1 MMAFD
6 MTTLDD
12 IRAAA
17 ARIDGVV
24 LRTPLVPMAIRRRE
38 PLLLKAESL
47 QPIGAF
53 KLRGAY
59 NATSRLDADARA
71 RGVTTASSGNHAQG
85 IARSARL
92 LGIPATIVMPIDA
105 PALKRERV
113 LADGATIVDWDPAG
127 PIGINETAIALAA
140 ERGLAM
146 IHPYDHPDVI
156 AGQGTVG
163 LEIAGELPDVAA
175 VLVPVGGGGLAS
187 GVGTAIRALAPN
199 ARLIGVEPEL
209 SADAQ
214 EGFRAGRRIEWPTAL
229 GRRTIADGTRVNT
242 SERTFGHIRALFD
255 DIVTVTEVEIAAA
268 IRLIAERS
276 RLVAEPSGA
285 LTVAAAAFH
294 PDLAGLTA
302 LDGPIVCVVSGGNVD
317 PDRYR
322 EYLATPLDPYE
333 V

>member
-1 MMAFD
+1 MPFE

-17 ARIDGVV
+17 GRIDGVI
-24 LRTPLVPMAIRRRE
+24 LHTPLVPLAIRGRS

-59 NATSRLDADARA
+59 NATSLLDADARA

-113 LADGATIVDWDPAG
+113 LADGATIIDWDPAG
-127 PIGINETAIALAA
+127 PVGINETAITLAA

-163 LEIAGELPDVAA
+163 LEIAASLPDVSA
-175 VLVPVGGGGLAS
+175 VLVPIGGGGLAS

-199 ARLIGVEPEL
+199 VRLIGVEPEL

-214 EGFRAGRRIEWPTAL
+214 EGFRAGQRIEWPTAL

-242 SERTFGHIRALFD
+242 SERTFGHIHALFD
-255 DIVTVTEVEIAAA
+255 DIVTVTEEEITAA

-322 EYLATPLDPYE
+322 EYLATPLDSYK